1 MTTNPFH
8 DLAATFAALQRKLA
22 EVESRLPEQR
32 LYAADIQERYGLR
45 TRQAASNKMSRG
57 EIPIHRDGGKN
68 YCLRSELDAFEAW
81 VADRARQGKTATVPE
96 WEAGKKVGEKV
107 AKVAK

>member
-8 DLAATFAALQRKLA
+8 DLAATFAALQRKVAELEKKLA

-32 LYAADIQERYGLR
+32 LYAAEIQERYGLR

-57 EIPIHRDGGKN
+57 EIPVRRHGGKN

-81 VADRARQGKTATVPE
+81 AADRARQGKTATVPE
-96 WEAGKKVGEKV
+96 WEAWKKVG
-107 AKVAK
+107 